1 MASDGAENAAQRRDD
16 FSHNWMEVIFL
27 SRGQKD

>member
-1 MASDGAENAAQRRDD
+1 MASDGAENAARRRDD